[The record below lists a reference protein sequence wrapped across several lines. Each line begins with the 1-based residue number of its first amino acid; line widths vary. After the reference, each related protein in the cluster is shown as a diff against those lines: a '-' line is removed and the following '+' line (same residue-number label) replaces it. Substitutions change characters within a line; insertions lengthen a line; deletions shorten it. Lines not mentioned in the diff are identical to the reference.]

1 MKKLMMKMIIGERAK
16 RARHSQV
23 CSIENRGYIYI
34 VRANFVLI
42 TRKEARTLC
51 LRVCGATP
59 HFTAMVKIPL
69 PGNILVLEFF
79 SIESSLKAISSD
91 YGSNKEY

>member
-1 MKKLMMKMIIGERAK
+1 MKKLMKMIFIIIIIIIGE

-42 TRKEARTLC
+42 TRKEG
-51 LRVCGATP
+51 GA
-59 HFTAMVKIPL
+59 
-69 PGNILVLEFF
+69 
-79 SIESSLKAISSD
+79 
-91 YGSNKEY
+91 